1 MRASLFAPLFVAVL
15 GSTAFIAR
23 ADSTALDSA
32 FGTAGRYN
40 QSLVSS
46 AHLKTLAHLPRPAGG
61 SVAVANYR
69 RVAMSGEC
77 DVFDC
82 LGLFRFTDAGVALSP
97 LTVPPTLY
105 FDTVGGAAIDSLGR
119 IVVVG
124 SVRIAGA
131 NHDFRVVR
139 ILTDGTADTSFSGDG
154 IVDIPFNLGGNN
166 GDYANAV
173 AIDAQDRIVVV
184 GQVQRTTADDT
195 DYGSARLLSDGTL
208 DPNFNGGGKRVI
220 LFDLAAT
227 VRIDSAIAVVVG
239 NDGRIT
245 IGGIAIDGALGVSR
259 IGLARLTA
267 AGALDVSF
275 CPGSCTYQGSYG
287 AIHSGRRVIFYGNDV
302 PAVSDSLDAM
312 SINSA
317 GQLLTAG
324 TTPGSGETLGYL
336 QTFDT
341 AGNWVAEVS
350 TQGGF
355 GAGGKVWIGG
365 VHWANPA
372 VANSNVILTGSV
384 GPNEEFFFAQR
395 FDGSLTASINWGTL
409 GPSNS
414 VYAWAASGGFGD
426 VGDNR
431 PAKSAIDPGGRVLV
445 GGSFK
450 VGQLSDPYSM
460 TVSRLTYN
468 GVPPSPAIFQ
478 NSFE

>member
-1 MRASLFAPLFVAVL
+1 MRASLIVPLFAAAL
-15 GSTAFIAR
+15 GWAASSVR
-23 ADSTALDSA
+23 ADNTALDASFA
-32 FGTAGRYN
+32 TSGRFN
-40 QSLVSS
+40 QSFPDTV
-46 AHLKTLAHLPRPAGG
+46 HFKTLAHLPRPTGG
-61 SVAVANYR
+61 SVAVVHYR
-69 RVAMSGEC
+69 FTSAGACVT
-77 DVFDC
+77 FDC
-82 LGLFRFTDAGVALSP
+82 LGLYRFTDAGVALSA
-97 LTVPPTLY
+97 LTMPTALN
-105 FDTVGGAAIDSLGR
+105 FASVGGAAIDSLGR

-124 SVRIAGA
+124 SVQTTGA
-131 NHDFRVVR
+131 NRDFRVVR
-139 ILTDGTADTSFSGDG
+139 ILPDGTADTSFSGDG
-154 IVDIPFNLGGNN
+154 IADIAFDLGGNN

-208 DPNFNGGGKRVI
+208 DPNFNSGGKRVT

-227 VRIDSAIAVVVG
+227 LRIDSATAVVVG

-259 IGLARLTA
+259 IGLVRLTA
-267 AGALDVSF
+267 AGGPDVSF

-302 PAVSDSLDAM
+302 PAVADGLNAM
-312 SINSA
+312 SINAA
-317 GQLLTAG
+317 GELLTAG
-324 TTPGSGETLGYL
+324 TTPGAGETLGYV
-336 QTFDT
+336 QKFDT
-341 AGNWVAEVS
+341 SGNWVAEVS
-350 TQGGF
+350 TEGGL
-355 GAGGKVWIGG
+355 GDGGMVWIGG

-395 FDGSLTASINWGTL
+395 FDGALNASANWGTL

-414 VYAWAASGGFGD
+414 VYAWTASGGFGD

-445 GGSFK
+445 GGSYK
-450 VGQLSDPYSM
+450 VSQLSDPYSI
-460 TVSRLTYN
+460 TVSRLSYN
-468 GVPPSPAIFQ
+468 GAPLSPAIFQ